1 MPKNREEIERET
13 QHVSSFDFLIHFSF
27 IFPML
32 ALGKQSETK
41 KEKSQYA
48 VYKTHVL
55 YIVFSSLSLPHY
67 HLPQ

>member
-1 MPKNREEIERET
+1 
-13 QHVSSFDFLIHFSF
+13 
-27 IFPML
+27 ML